1 MLPKGNAVSL
11 KAVERGGYKGTGRG
25 GVSVGA
31 TSSHFQLPYACQEW
45 IERRLMGELE
55 IVRGD
60 NGSLVI
66 SSGHPELTSRL
77 LTSRRAFSLLNS
89 MVHPHE
95 LKRNVGE

>member
-1 MLPKGNAVSL
+1 MPHPAMKL
-11 KAVERGGYKGTGRG
+11 
-25 GVSVGA
+25 
-31 TSSHFQLPYACQEW
+31 QEW

-77 LTSRRAFSLLNS
+77 LTSRRA
-89 MVHPHE
+89 
-95 LKRNVGE
+95 